1 MALARKLQRVKVPT
15 QELDIN
21 EHDRHVNFNYRQI
34 EYYIELS
41 ENVPMNQRVFFLEN
55 MNVEHEL

>member
-1 MALARKLQRVKVPT
+1 M
-15 QELDIN
+15 DIN